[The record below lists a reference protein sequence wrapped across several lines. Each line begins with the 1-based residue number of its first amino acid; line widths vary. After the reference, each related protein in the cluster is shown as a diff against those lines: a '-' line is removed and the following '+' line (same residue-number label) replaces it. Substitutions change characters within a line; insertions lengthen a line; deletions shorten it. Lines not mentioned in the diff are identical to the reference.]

1 VSWPWVLTTRL
12 QSGILVLVKGGIM
25 TVWTI
30 LTALVMAF
38 DICFIAYLVAESGCE
53 QDNVEVDLP
62 DGY

>member
-1 VSWPWVLTTRL
+1 
-12 QSGILVLVKGGIM
+12 VKGGIM